1 MTTTGG
7 ALCSDWR
14 LCETGWCGPCLVA
27 RTSRLGMDM
36 MITTSSRLMCVTSTR
51 FTARIS
57 SPTCTCEYMTARGW
71 LTGRERCGRDSGG
84 QPNGHGKD
92 EESLPEWRC
101 RSMSDPRNVKVQ
113 EDKFNFGACGS
124 APPRVSRNKGYR
136 MAATSRTTP
145 GLVPVEHRRQL
156 SSPLDKR
163 KATED
168 DSRGKPP
175 PAGLVRRVGFSLSR
189 RARVGFRAR
198 ESDGGLSPSSSR
210 CCRRRSPE
218 LSWR

>member
-84 QPNGHGKD
+84 QPSGHGKD
-92 EESLPEWRC
+92 EESPSGVDRCLTREMSRC
-101 RSMSDPRNVKVQ
+101 RRINLI
-113 EDKFNFGACGS
+113 S
-124 APPRVSRNKGYR
+124 ARWSTPARHPEIAVSRNKRYR
-136 MAATSRTTP
+136 MAATSRSTP
-145 GLVPVEHRRQL
+145 DLVP
-156 SSPLDKR
+156 SS
-163 KATED
+163 
-168 DSRGKPP
+168 
-175 PAGLVRRVGFSLSR
+175 AGGN
-189 RARVGFRAR
+189 
-198 ESDGGLSPSSSR
+198 
-210 CCRRRSPE
+210 
-218 LSWR
+218 